1 MRNHRQLVHNHIE
14 ASYGLVAVA
23 GLEAD
28 LNDNKVY
35 EVRLRVTVVVR
46 IRLAP
51 TLLLVLLSSAVSN
64 PVKTIDDE
72 PDVFCSQTGT
82 WVETFLVA
90 SIHRNS
96 CRGEEFFFS
105 CFSLMLTT
113 ESNQSDSHSMEVIL
127 AENSSRESWSR

>member
-14 ASYGLVAVA
+14 ASDGVVAVA

-35 EVRLRVTVVVR
+35 EVRLRVTVVVP
-46 IRLAP
+46 IFLAS
-51 TLLLVLLSSAVSN
+51 TLLLVLFPSAVSN

-72 PDVFCSQTGT
+72 RDVFCSQTGT

-90 SIHRNS
+90 SIHRIA
-96 CRGEEFFFS
+96 
-105 CFSLMLTT
+105 
-113 ESNQSDSHSMEVIL
+113 HVIL